1 MLSLS
6 SFSQAD
12 TTKVLLPTKIARQ
25 VAQDLIRYDG
35 CKLELKLTQEK
46 IIKLQEREVQKDTI
60 IKLLNDKDEN
70 NKYIIHQQELQ
81 IGQYEHLTDDLQKE
95 LKGQRNKTFLY
106 KKYFLLNEEKWIS
119 DCDFSY
125 EDMAAEAL
133 SSNPID

>member
-106 KKYFLLNEEKWIS
+106 KVGTFVGIATSLFLFIK
-119 DCDFSY
+119 
-125 EDMAAEAL
+125 
-133 SSNPID
+133 